1 MNTLLIEIGCEE
13 IPAGYI
19 IPALTAFQANM
30 EQALSKARI
39 DHGPS
44 RILGT
49 PRRLT
54 LVIQDVADQQNA
66 QTSVLTGPPEKVGD
80 PRVRGPNSQQ

>member
-19 IPALTAFQANM
+19 VPALTAFKNNILA
-30 EQALSKARI
+30 ALTKARI
-39 DHGPS
+39 DHGEAK
-44 RILGT
+44 ILGT

-54 LVIQDVADQQNA
+54 LMVAD
-66 QTSVLTGPPEKVGD
+66 V
-80 PRVRGPNSQQ
+80 